1 MRNGISQQIKYHNGK
16 EVILAERLKQ
26 GDCTFCPPNHGE
38 NTNGSH
44 SKWGRKVA
52 SKQKYRT
59 GKGRKE
65 INWYELGPRDLTDY
79 HYQTEIFKFRK
90 K

>member
-1 MRNGISQQIKYHNGK
+1 MKSR
-16 EVILAERLKQ
+16 EMQ
-26 GDCTFCPPNHGE
+26 GDCNFCPPNHCENAHGE
-38 NTNGSH
+38 H

-65 INWYELGPRDLTDY
+65 IDWTKHPYWDLWDKHYE
-79 HYQTEIFKFRK
+79 K
-90 K
+90 KK